1 MKNNLPLVSGV
12 RCRLFLL
19 AMCAFYAASVCT
31 DQSFAR
37 DNLTT
42 QLEVLRN
49 AQLAIQKDVEEIK
62 KALQNLTA
70 PGSPSPQNLTFNI
83 DGEPFKGNKNAKV
96 VLIEFSDFE
105 CPFCAKFHKET
116 FPKINEEFISTGNV
130 KFIVRDFPLE
140 SIHANAFKAAQVA
153 KCAADQG
160 KLWEMHDWL
169 FAHQGQFSP
178 EFFRHGRPI
187 DLGEESFQQCLSSGK
202 HDSVIRTS

>member
-1 MKNNLPLVSGV
+1 MRVQEILESTASV
-12 RCRLFLL
+12 
-19 AMCAFYAASVCT
+19 AMLAASLAV
-31 DQSFAR
+31 FW
-37 DNLTT
+37 L
-42 QLEVLRN
+42 VLRDPRQMN
-49 AQLAIQKDVEEIK
+49 DGQRLIAGVEGPRPAEDVTLDEIVDGRAGAIGGQDARI
-62 KALQNLTA
+62 AL
-70 PGSPSPQNLTFNI
+70 
-83 DGEPFKGNKNAKV
+83 V
-96 VLIEFSDFE
+96 EFSDFE